1 MSVQLSVAL
10 KVAAPIWE
18 KMYFN
23 GLSLERAMSND
34 LSGELKGAVQSV
46 LYCALRQRAKCDIVL
61 PKLVSKKP
69 TATVHSLL
77 SIALG
82 LLINAEE
89 KDFVVVDQTVRAA
102 KANPKTFKAAGFIN
116 AVLRNFLRNRAQLT
130 RGFQTNLCARFNAP
144 AWWIQKVR
152 QSFPLQWE
160 SILQTQTLRPPLT
173 LRVNVRKIRV
183 DDYVKML
190 EDAGLSVQVVGE
202 KALIIDPPR
211 PVEEIPGFNQG
222 LCSVQDAGSQL
233 ISQFLALDKHAKVL
247 DACAAPGGKTAEL
260 LESVDLDVT
269 AMEIDP
275 HRATRIKDTLNRLQL
290 KAKVIVGDGA
300 DNKLLNS
307 LGFFDAILLD
317 APCTASGIVRRHPDI
332 VWSRRPEDIKQLAS
346 QQARLLNALWGILP
360 KGKALLYVVC
370 SIFPEEGPEQ
380 IKNFLDRHPD
390 ASLKCLPGLNE
401 SMLRLIPTE
410 HETAPGLPK
419 VHDGFFYALLT
430 KV

>member
-211 PVEEIPGFNQG
+211 QRGNR
-222 LCSVQDAGSQL
+222 LAWMLTHL
-233 ISQFLALDKHAKVL
+233 ISL
-247 DACAAPGGKTAEL
+247 
-260 LESVDLDVT
+260 
-269 AMEIDP
+269 
-275 HRATRIKDTLNRLQL
+275 
-290 KAKVIVGDGA
+290 
-300 DNKLLNS
+300 
-307 LGFFDAILLD
+307 
-317 APCTASGIVRRHPDI
+317 
-332 VWSRRPEDIKQLAS
+332 
-346 QQARLLNALWGILP
+346 
-360 KGKALLYVVC
+360 
-370 SIFPEEGPEQ
+370 
-380 IKNFLDRHPD
+380 
-390 ASLKCLPGLNE
+390 
-401 SMLRLIPTE
+401 
-410 HETAPGLPK
+410 
-419 VHDGFFYALLT
+419 
-430 KV
+430 